1 MVDVKEEVLEETVE
15 EEETVE
21 AEDPETE
28 QKDELAEAQQKIEE
42 LEAMVASLKNDY
54 ARAYADTQ
62 NIKKRLQAE
71 YDNAKKYRI
80 QAFAL
85 AILPVIDNCERAL
98 ATPTEDDNYRKGV
111 EMIYNQL
118 VNALKKE
125 GVEEVECLNQPFDA
139 NFQQAIM
146 AEPAEGIEPGIVTQV
161 FQKGY
166 KLKDRIL
173 RAAMVKISE

>member
-71 YDNAKKYRI
+71 YDNAKIVFRNS
-80 QAFAL
+80 L
-85 AILPVIDNCERAL
+85 W
-98 ATPTEDDNYRKGV
+98 
-111 EMIYNQL
+111 IY
-118 VNALKKE
+118 
-125 GVEEVECLNQPFDA
+125 C
-139 NFQQAIM
+139 
-146 AEPAEGIEPGIVTQV
+146 
-161 FQKGY
+161 
-166 KLKDRIL
+166 R
-173 RAAMVKISE
+173 